1 MPDSPDTHQQQR
13 PEEVVG
19 VPVGGPPT
27 ASTLRRAAAWVWP
40 SGLGVQV
47 TGLALAFV
55 ALIVIAAFTS
65 SNFLEWSNI
74 KVVLLQSS
82 TIGLVAVPLTLL
94 MIAGHIDLSV
104 GSMGAL
110 AAVVAGHYW
119 HSDGAAFALVAALL
133 VAVAVGLANGVLS
146 SYLSFSPIIVT
157 LGGLTALRGIANQLS
172 GGFPEGGFGSGF
184 ASLGQGE
191 TAGIPNPVLYC
202 AAAFILG
209 AFFLYQTSWGRHV
222 RALGANAQTTYLA
235 GVDPRRLPLALYL
248 ATALI
253 AAFAGLIQMS
263 RLDSASPTL
272 LLGFEIEVLTAVLL
286 GGVVFGGGGGSIL
299 GVLLGV
305 LFLGTL
311 GNVLILNDVSPFWF
325 QIVSGGVLVVAA
337 GLGGLSGL
345 LGTGGR
351 GARSMSI
358 KLGAQRRGG

>member
-1 MPDSPDTHQQQR
+1 
-13 PEEVVG
+13 
-19 VPVGGPPT
+19 
-27 ASTLRRAAAWVWP
+27 
-40 SGLGVQV
+40 
-47 TGLALAFV
+47 
-55 ALIVIAAFTS
+55 
-65 SNFLEWSNI
+65 
-74 KVVLLQSS
+74 
-82 TIGLVAVPLTLL
+82 
-94 MIAGHIDLSV
+94 
-104 GSMGAL
+104 MGAL

-119 HSDGAAFALVAALL
+119 HSDGAAFALGAALL

-157 LGGLTALRGIANQLS
+157 LGGLTALRGIASQLS

-209 AFFLYQTSWGRHV
+209 AFFLYQTSWGRHD
-222 RALGANAQTTYLA
+222 RALGTNSQTTYLA
-235 GVDPRRLPLALYL
+235 GIDPRRLPLALYL
-248 ATALI
+248 VTALF
-253 AAFAGLIQMS
+253 AAFAGIIQMS

-272 LLGFEIEVLTAVLL
+272 QLGFEIEVLTAVLL
-286 GGVVFGGGGGSIL
+286 GGVLFGGGGGSIL

-325 QIVSGGVLVVAA
+325 QIVSGGVLVLAA
-337 GLGGLSGL
+337 GLGGLSGVL
-345 LGTGGR
+345 SAGGR
-351 GARSMSI
+351 GVRSQSI

>member
-1 MPDSPDTHQQQR
+1 
-13 PEEVVG
+13 
-19 VPVGGPPT
+19 
-27 ASTLRRAAAWVWP
+27 LP

-55 ALIVIAAFTS
+55 ALVVIAALTS

-74 KVVLLQSS
+74 KIVLLQSS

-184 ASLGQGE
+184 AKLGGGE

-222 RALGANAQTTYLA
+222 RALGTNSQTTYLA
-235 GVDPRRLPLALYL
+235 GVPPRRLPLALYL

-311 GNVLILNDVSPFWF
+311 GNVLILNDVSPYWF

-345 LGTGGR
+345 LGRGGR
-351 GARSMSI
+351 GVRAQSI
-358 KLGAQRRGG
+358 KLGGQRRGG